1 MTSIDGKILQ
11 FMRLDED
18 TPISSFDCGDVDL
31 NDFLHN
37 DSKNY
42 LKSMLAVTYLITVE
56 NEIAAYFCLSYDS
69 LTRTTILT
77 EEEKALWNK
86 VGRKIPN
93 SKRRKTYPA
102 VKIGRLAVAKKYA
115 GLGLGKQ
122 LLLSVREMYIYEPH
136 HAGCRFVT
144 VDAYRSALDFY
155 EKNRFNYL
163 TTKDKDEDTRAMYFD
178 LKAV

>member
-1 MTSIDGKILQ
+1 MSSILDKIEIV
-11 FMRLDED
+11 RLEEG
-18 TPISSFDCGDVDL
+18 TQISSFDCGDIDL

-42 LKSMLAVTYLITVE
+42 LKSMLAVTYLVKIE
-56 NEIAAYFCLSYDS
+56 EEIAAYFCLSYDG

-102 VKIGRLAVAKKYA
+102 VKIGRLAVSQQYA
-115 GLGLGKQ
+115 GFGIGRHIINA
-122 LLLSVREMYIYEPH
+122 VRIMYMYEPH

-144 VDAYRSALDFY
+144 VDAYHSALQFY
-155 EKNRFNYL
+155 ERNDFRYL